1 MLLGTTLQM
10 FAQNQ
15 NMHWSRYGTVYY
27 VKPEHLIIQHF
38 VEEKYSKFCFKY
50 NNFLV
55 IYFIFNFLI
64 YIYIFIS

>member
-1 MLLGTTLQM
+1 
-10 FAQNQ
+10 
-15 NMHWSRYGTVYY
+15 MHWSRYGTVYY
-27 VKPEHLIIQHF
+27 VKLEHLIIQHF